1 MDIPLSIAA
10 FIILSPERHI
20 VVTLNKTAS
29 AQNREKNLF
38 QKTSLF
44 QRWFSNLTMKM
55 LAKATAIF
63 VPMAVPWVCRQLLP
77 HNWKEFSV
85 NIKKIRYSIS
95 LKIFVHVAY
104 GGYALFVWCV
114 GVETINVHRNQDC
127 IFGHFLLSIT
137 FRKSIVSCRYESF
150 FLRY

>member
-1 MDIPLSIAA
+1 MQESYS
-10 FIILSPERHI
+10 F
-20 VVTLNKTAS
+20 
-29 AQNREKNLF
+29 EKNEEPCFFLFLFLPSFLFSCSFDSIGTQSAIQCIKENIHFF

-63 VPMAVPWVCRQLLP
+63 VPMAVPWVCRELLP

-85 NIKKIRYSIS
+85 NIKKISIS

-114 GVETINVHRNQDC
+114 GV
-127 IFGHFLLSIT
+127 
-137 FRKSIVSCRYESF
+137 
-150 FLRY
+150 